1 MSLGFGL
8 LSAQIAPG
16 GAPDWEHAYAQVLTL
31 TEHAERL
38 GYSSVWTTE
47 HHFVDDGYMPSLLVT
62 SAAMAARTSTI
73 EIGTGVL
80 LAPLH
85 HPLRLAE
92 DAATVQLLS
101 RGRLTL
107 GLGLGWNEAEFAAL
121 GVPRRLRGRAMTEV
135 LDILPQA
142 WSGQPFEHIGDV
154 YELPKLAVRPTPH
167 RPIPVVIGGGAE
179 AAVRRAARMANG
191 FFSNAPPH
199 KFVEQVA
206 WAQDEMERIDRD
218 PGEFRWI
225 YYSILCPGKDA
236 DEAWARYGSHVWA
249 MTWKYSD
256 MEASASRAGPPPAAP
271 PPPPDVIEKIRD
283 RGVVVGKAD
292 EIVDRLEAIRD
303 EAGVPVE
310 FMARSFFS
318 TLGDDQQ
325 VELMET
331 LAAQV
336 LPHL

>member
-1 MSLGFGL
+1 MTLGFGL

-16 GAPDWEHAYAQVLTL
+16 AAPDWERAYAQVLAL
-31 TEHAERL
+31 TEHAENL

-62 SAAMAARTSTI
+62 SAAMAARTRQI

-80 LAPLH
+80 LGPLH

-101 RGRLTL
+101 GGRLTL

-121 GVPRRLRGRAMTEV
+121 GVPRRLRGRAMSEI
-135 LDILPQA
+135 LEILPQA
-142 WSGQPFEHIGDV
+142 WSGEPFAHLGDV
-154 YELPKLAVRPTPH
+154 YEIPKLAVRPTPQ
-167 RPIPVVIGGGAE
+167 RAIPIVIGGGAE
-179 AAVRRAARMANG
+179 PAVRRAARQADG

-206 WAQDEMERIDRD
+206 WAHDEMDKTGRD
-218 PGEFRWI
+218 PAGFRWI
-225 YYSILCPGKDA
+225 YYSILCPGSDA
-236 DEAWARYGSHVWA
+236 DHAWAKYGSHVWE

-256 MEASASRAGPPPAAP
+256 MEASAVRSGSPPPAPPAP
-271 PPPPDVIEKIRD
+271 ADMLDKIRT
-283 RGVVVGKAD
+283 RGVVMGTPE
-292 EIVDRLEAIRD
+292 EIVDRLNSLRD
-303 EAGVPVE
+303 EVGVPVD

-318 TLGDDQQ
+318 TLPNSGQI
-325 VELMET
+325 ELMEE
-331 LAAQV
+331 LAATV